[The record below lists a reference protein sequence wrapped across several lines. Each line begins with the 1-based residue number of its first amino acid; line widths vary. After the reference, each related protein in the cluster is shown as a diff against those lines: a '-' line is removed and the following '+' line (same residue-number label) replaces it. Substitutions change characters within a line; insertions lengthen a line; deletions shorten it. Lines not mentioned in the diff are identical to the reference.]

1 MDVSKDADLSC
12 GGGDGLSGGGTRWWV
27 RCWFPRVCGE
37 L

>member
-12 GGGDGLSGGGTRWWV
+12 GGGDGLGGGGARWWV